1 MDPLRFHPFLERKHS
16 FCKGS
21 QFKYVCDFG
30 EEWRFQCKVLRGL
43 EEDTKVPFV
52 LREVGEAPFQYGEP
66 DWDGDKWDKKEDDL
80 PGILPQDV
88 IQSLFKILPIPMKT
102 VENIHK

>member
-1 MDPLRFHPFLERKHS
+1 M
-16 FCKGS
+16 
-21 QFKYVCDFG
+21 
-30 EEWRFQCKVLRGL
+30 
-43 EEDTKVPFV
+43 PFV

-66 DWDGDKWDKKEDDL
+66 DWDGDKWDEKEDDL

-88 IQSLFKILPIPMKT
+88 IQSLFKTLPIPMKT